1 MRIWHCKYDSLRGL
15 SSFPNL
21 STLVIATFP
30 DADLEVLGTLS
41 KLRYLEIV
49 NLPHIT
55 SLAPVRTLRDL
66 EVLRLHTLPS
76 WDSSGKKTVVE
87 SLTPVAALP
96 RLRHLELFGVVPRD
110 GSLRELEGLPSLQTA
125 RFHKYAKKETERF
138 YEATGHD
145 DSFAPEPAEGFGA

>member
-1 MRIWHCKYDSLRGL
+1 MRVWHCKYGSLREL

-41 KLRYLEIV
+41 RLRDLSILH
-49 NLPHIT
+49 LPNIT
-55 SLAPVRTLRDL
+55 SLDPIRTLRDL

-87 SLTPVAALP
+87 SLAPVASLP

-110 GSLRELEGLPSLQTA
+110 GSLRELEGHPSLQTA
-125 RFHKYAKKETERF
+125 RFHKYAKKEKERF
-138 YEATGHD
+138 YEVTGLD
-145 DSFAPEPAEGFGA
+145 DSFAPEPAEGLGA